1 MPRLGAMPQ
10 SHCSSRGERLWVQIS
25 APASAASY
33 RSHFAEVSGHFL
45 AWRPGLAPSPAIAH
59 QRCLLAQPQ
68 WWFALV
74 PACEQ
79 PVHGALVSDAT
90 QLLPLFFCPVRGTLD
105 SLCGCGCG
113 FGRSRSRGQYS
124 MGMTQFQVMV
134 HGFEELL
141 DAHLSK
147 GFGMLCARLIKKL
160 TLNVDVVGPVLAL
173 EKGNLREA
181 GPHRAYHERQ

>member
-1 MPRLGAMPQ
+1 MKHRMALLPGHPGQQASSLSALNFPFHTSRWTSRLVAVPP
-10 SHCSSRGERLWVQIS
+10 SYCSSRGERLWVQIS

-33 RSHFAEVSGHFL
+33 RSHFAEVGGHFL

-105 SLCGCGCG
+105 SFCGCG
-113 FGRSRSRGQYS
+113 FGRS
-124 MGMTQFQVMV
+124 
-134 HGFEELL
+134 
-141 DAHLSK
+141 
-147 GFGMLCARLIKKL
+147 
-160 TLNVDVVGPVLAL
+160 
-173 EKGNLREA
+173 
-181 GPHRAYHERQ
+181 

>member
-1 MPRLGAMPQ
+1 
-10 SHCSSRGERLWVQIS
+10 
-25 APASAASY
+25 
-33 RSHFAEVSGHFL
+33 
-45 AWRPGLAPSPAIAH
+45 
-59 QRCLLAQPQ
+59 
-68 WWFALV
+68 
-74 PACEQ
+74 
-79 PVHGALVSDAT
+79 
-90 QLLPLFFCPVRGTLD
+90 
-105 SLCGCGCG
+105 
-113 FGRSRSRGQYS
+113 